1 MSRSIGSFV
10 QAHAS
15 PWEIT
20 MSSRAFSQGIPTT
33 DHDFRVPVSL
43 HSDAFATR
51 LAAYVLG
58 RTVREVFDLS
68 AVNSTPRTRAFG
80 CLLTAEMQPGEGIHL
95 EFWCAH
101 DDIVRR
107 FHVVCEELE
116 GWSWDSNRHLELYSP
131 RNLSVAALGT
141 MVPYHVSMHPSGF
154 SVRTVLGA
162 TQSMRLPLQTSEIL
176 RALGLAR
183 HREGIDL
190 QAGRIPDVSRADREV
205 LEQIAAMRKD
215 GSGGELLMKLRVD
228 RSNPERW
235 HLPSRSDDR

>member
-1 MSRSIGSFV
+1 MSRRE
-10 QAHAS
+10 H
-15 PWEIT
+15 
-20 MSSRAFSQGIPTT
+20 FSEIPTT
-33 DHDFRVPVSL
+33 DHELQVPVSL

-68 AVNSTPRTRAFG
+68 AVNGTPRTRAFG
-80 CLLTAEMQPGEGIHL
+80 CILTTEMQPGGGIHL

-116 GWSWDSNRHLELYSP
+116 GWSWDSNRQLELNSL

-141 MVPYHVSMHPSGF
+141 MVPYHVSINPSGF
-154 SVRTVLGA
+154 AVRTVLG
-162 TQSMRLPLQTSEIL
+162 TKQSMRLPLQTSEIL
-176 RALGLAR
+176 CALGLAR

-190 QAGRIPDVSRADREV
+190 QAGRIPDVSRADRKV

-215 GSGGELLMKLRVD
+215 GGGGELLMMLRLD